1 MDRKF
6 AYFFITGDASVQL
19 PSDSLSGTN
28 FKLSSDNLYGTEGV
42 VSMTQFS
49 RKQWRTVHESVLLQ
63 QTNSVVFFSRQIR
76 IYIGINQISAIE

>member
-42 VSMTQFS
+42 Y
-49 RKQWRTVHESVLLQ
+49 VLYKDIYRLLLSLSY
-63 QTNSVVFFSRQIR
+63 NPMHSKNLRQLKEILK
-76 IYIGINQISAIE
+76 

>member
-42 VSMTQFS
+42 VSIPVMYTSEDGSFA
-49 RKQWRTVHESVLLQ
+49 WELGTDGGGWPL
-63 QTNSVVFFSRQIR
+63 
-76 IYIGINQISAIE
+76 A